1 MTNILAI
8 ETSCDE
14 TAMAIINENRE
25 ILSHIIVSQANI
37 HKVFGGVVPE
47 VAARNH
53 LDIIDMVF
61 NKTLEMASLTVDS
74 LDAIAATTGPGLI
87 GSVIVG
93 TTFAKTLS
101 SVLNKPFIA
110 VNHLEAHA
118 LTCLLTDRV
127 VFPFFL
133 FLLSGGHC
141 QILRVNGVGK
151 YIKIG
156 ETIDDSL
163 GETFDKV
170 AQLIGLEYP
179 GGPKIE
185 EMAKAGDQYRF
196 KFPRPLLDRRSG
208 EQIEKMKFNF
218 SFSGLKT
225 AVRQE
230 VEKIMIK
237 NSKAG
242 CAEEIS
248 IRDKRDI
255 SASFQK
261 TIVEI
266 LSNRLQNVI
275 NYDRSIDTFVVA
287 GGVAANQY
295 IGESLKNV
303 CTNNSCRLVVP
314 PPKLCTDNGAMVANA
329 ALERY
334 RCGYVNDLG
343 VAPLAR
349 WELEGLKN
357 YVCDKFN

>member
-14 TAMAIINENRE
+14 TAMAVISEDRK
-25 ILSHIIVSQANI
+25 ILSHLVVSQMDI
-37 HKVFGGVVPE
+37 HKAFGGVVPE
-47 VAARNH
+47 IAARNH

-61 NKTLEMASLTVDS
+61 TKTLEEANLTTDDLAV
-74 LDAIAATTGPGLI
+74 IAATTGPGLL

-93 TTFAKTLS
+93 TVFAKTLS
-101 SVLNKPFIA
+101 AVLNRPFIA

-118 LTCLLTDRV
+118 LTCLLTDDV
-127 VFPFFL
+127 DFPFFL

-141 QILRVNGVGK
+141 QLLRVNGVGN

-185 EMAKAGDQYRF
+185 EMAKEGDQHRF
-196 KFPRPLLDRRSG
+196 RFPRPLMDHRSK
-208 EQIEKMKFNF
+208 EQAEKMKFNF

-230 VEKIMIK
+230 IEKITGK
-237 NSKAG
+237 NSIASCYKM
-242 CAEEIS
+242 S
-248 IRDKRDI
+248 IEDKRDI
-255 SASFQK
+255 SASFQR
-261 TIVEI
+261 TIVDI

-275 NYDRSIDTFVVA
+275 DSDKTIDTFVVA
-287 GGVAANQY
+287 GGVAANNY
-295 IGESLKNV
+295 IGEKLREV
-303 CTNNSCRLVVP
+303 CRNNGCRLVVP
-314 PPKLCTDNGAMVANA
+314 PPRLCTDNGAMVANA

-334 RCGYVNDLG
+334 KLGYIDNLG

-357 YVCDKFN
+357 HVYNKPN